1 MNALMNANPDIKQFL
16 EKKMCKAVCDKMME
30 DYLSPY
36 RFKVGQ
42 EFSIRYTF
50 IDGEGQECWSES
62 DYEIVDV
69 DYDEL
74 RVYINIE
81 EDENQLFGDWQDEEG
96 VWLDISLDLNENHY
110 IQLDGTGYS
119 LEWTEDR
126 DITLENYKIEAKNTF
141 KTKN

>member
-1 MNALMNANPDIKQFL
+1 MNANPDIKQFF
-16 EKKMCKAVCDKMME
+16 EKKMCKAVYEKMME

-42 EFSIRYTF
+42 KFSLRYIY
-50 IDGEGQECWSES
+50 IDGVGQECWEES
-62 DYEIVDV
+62 DFEIVEV

-74 RVYINIE
+74 RIYINIE
-81 EDENQLFGDWQDEEG
+81 EDDSQLFGDWEEEEG

-119 LEWTEDR
+119 LEWKEDR
-126 DITLENYKIEAKNTF
+126 DITLENYKIEAKDTL